1 MMARP
6 VPAPRAALAVL
17 LAFAAGYV
25 DTIGFVGLFGLFASY
40 ITGNFV
46 VMGAMIAHPLPGL
59 VAKLLALPVFI
70 LAVALT
76 TLFVRR
82 RRRAGRDPTPAVLF
96 AQALLLAAF
105 MAVAVASGPLIDG
118 DQPMAILAGQFGV
131 LAMGVQNASGRLM
144 FEELSS
150 TTVMTTNITQIV
162 IDGMDLWES
171 RGADPTVRTG
181 ALRLIWPIAAFA
193 AGALGG
199 GLAFAV
205 VGFWALLAPIA
216 AVLAVIPLRAKAS
229 SMGAR

>member
-1 MMARP
+1 MARP

-17 LAFAAGYV
+17 LAFTAGYV
-25 DTIGFVGLFGLFASY
+25 DTIGFVGLFGLFTAHV
-40 ITGNFV
+40 TGNFV

-70 LAVALT
+70 LSVALT

-82 RRRAGRDPTPAVLF
+82 WRRAGRNPTPAVLS

-105 MAVAVASGPLIDG
+105 MAVAVASGPLVDG

-131 LAMGVQNASGRLM
+131 LAMAVQNASARLV
-144 FEELSS
+144 FEELSP
-150 TTVMTTNITQIV
+150 TTVMTGNVTQIV
-162 IDGMDLWES
+162 IDSVDLWES
-171 RGADPTVRTG
+171 GGADPTVRTRT
-181 ALRLIWPIAAFA
+181 LRLLWPIVAFV

-205 VGFWALLAPIA
+205 IGFWALIAPIA
-216 AVLAVIPLRAKAS
+216 AVLAVIPLRAKIYVTD
-229 SMGAR
+229 